1 MKPANKRERVPL
13 VASLHWRYLHQ
24 DGMKTW
30 KEIASMKDYK
40 KYSKATICRHMRRKI
55 DDSVI
60 DRRKQNKGRPQ
71 KLSERDKRNIL
82 RQVEILRRDYGYFT
96 TKRLKVFAGV
106 SADVSDE
113 TVRRVLRANGFKYT
127 HSRKKGVLSRRDLSI
142 RFKFAKQVRKRLNP
156 SVWTNG
162 MSFYL
167 DGVGFTHKYNPHDQ
181 SLAPRTMAW
190 RKPSDGLSYN
200 QTSKGSH
207 EGSGGRTAHF
217 IVAIAYNKGVIL
229 AEQYEGHLNG
239 QKFADF
245 VREQFP
251 ILFENSSNK
260 KGKLFLQDGDP
271 SQNSRKA
278 QEAIAAVG
286 AKKFTIPA
294 RSPDLNPIE
303 NIFHNVKRQLQ
314 DDALSKRITKETYS
328 QFCARVKATLLNY
341 SPEIIDR
348 TITSMDRRIDMVIK
362 SKGQR
367 IKY

>member
-1 MKPANKRERVPL
+1 M
-13 VASLHWRYLHQ
+13 
-24 DGMKTW
+24 
-30 KEIASMKDYK
+30 
-40 KYSKATICRHMRRKI
+40 
-55 DDSVI
+55 
-60 DRRKQNKGRPQ
+60 
-71 KLSERDKRNIL
+71 
-82 RQVEILRRDYGYFT
+82 
-96 TKRLKVFAGV
+96 
-106 SADVSDE
+106 
-113 TVRRVLRANGFKYT
+113 
-127 HSRKKGVLSRRDLSI
+127 
-142 RFKFAKQVRKRLNP
+142 NP
-156 SVWTNG
+156 SVWTKG
-162 MSFYL
+162 VSFYL
-167 DGVGFTHKYNPHDQ
+167 DGIGFTHKYNRHDQ

-190 RKPSDGLSYN
+190 RKPSDGLSFS
-200 QTSKGSH
+200 QTAKGSH

-251 ILFENSSNK
+251 KLFENSSNK
-260 KGKLFLQDGDP
+260 TGKLFLQDGDP

-278 QEAIAAVG
+278 QQAISAVG

-294 RSPDLNPIE
+294 RSPG
-303 NIFHNVKRQLQ
+303 KRQLQ
-314 DDALSKRITKETYS
+314 DDALNQQITKETFS

>member
-1 MKPANKRERVPL
+1 
-13 VASLHWRYLHQ
+13 
-24 DGMKTW
+24 MKTW
-30 KEIASMKDYK
+30 KEISEMKDYK
-40 KYSKATICRHMRRKI
+40 KYSKATICRHMKRKI
-55 DDSVI
+55 DDSVV
-60 DRRKQNKGRPQ
+60 DKRKHNKGRPQ
-71 KLSERDKRNIL
+71 KLSEREKRNIL
-82 RQVEILRRDYGYFT
+82 RQVEVLRRDYGYFT

-106 SADVSDE
+106 SADILDE
-113 TVRRVLRANGFKYT
+113 TVRRVLRANGFKYA
-127 HSRKKGVLSRRDLSI
+127 HSRKKGVLSRKDLEI
-142 RFKFAKQVRKRLNP
+142 RLKFAKKVRKRLNP
-156 SVWTNG
+156 SVWTKG
-162 MSFYL
+162 VSFYL

-190 RKPSDGLSYN
+190 RKPSDGLCFS
-200 QTSKGSH
+200 QTAKGSH

-217 IVAIAYNKGVIL
+217 VVAIAYNKGVIL

-251 ILFENSSNK
+251 KLFENSSNK
-260 KGKLFLQDGDP
+260 TGKLFLQNGDP
-271 SQNSRKA
+271 GQNSRKA
-278 QEAIAAVG
+278 QQAISAVG

-303 NIFHNVKRQLQ
+303 NIFHNIKRQLQ
-314 DDALSKRITKETYS
+314 DDVLNQQITKETFS

-341 SPEIIDR
+341 SPEIINR

-362 SKGQR
+362 SKGQS

>member
-1 MKPANKRERVPL
+1 MRPATKLQRVPL
-13 VASLHWRYLHQ
+13 SVSVHWRYLHQ
-24 DGMKTW
+24 DKKKTW
-30 KEIASMKDYK
+30 REISSVKGYS
-40 KYSKATICRHMRRKI
+40 KYSKATICRHMKRPI
-55 DDSVI
+55 ADTVI
-60 DRRKQNKGRPQ
+60 DKRKDNKGRPQ
-71 KLSERDKRNIL
+71 KLTARDKRNIL

-106 SADVSDE
+106 STSVSDE
-113 TVRRVLRANGFKYT
+113 TVRRVLRAAGFKYS
-127 HSRKKGVLSRRDLSI
+127 HSRKKGVLSRQDLGK
-142 RFKFAKQVRKRLNP
+142 RYRFAKKVHQKLN
-156 SVWTNG
+156 STIWTEG
-162 MSFYL
+162 ISFYL

-181 SLAPRTMAW
+181 ALAPRTMAW

-207 EGSGGRTAHF
+207 EGSGGRTANF
-217 IVAIAYNKGVIL
+217 FVAIAYNKGVML
-229 AEQYEGHLNG
+229 AEQYEGQLNG

-251 ILFENSSNK
+251 TLFENSCNK

-278 QEAIAAVG
+278 QDAMSRVG
-286 AKKFTIPA
+286 ARKFTIPA

-314 DDALSKRITKETYS
+314 DEALYHKITKETYP
-328 QFCARVKATLLNY
+328 QFCARVRTTLLNY
-341 SPEIIDR
+341 SPEVIDK
-348 TITSMDRRIDMVIK
+348 TIESMDKRIDMVIR